1 MTLLARLRLGGFE
14 LLDTQ
19 YVTEHL
25 KSFGAVEI
33 SRRRYRTMLD
43 KAIAGAP
50 ADFLK
55 LPCDRPVG
63 GADALAI
70 IAARP

>member
-1 MTLLARLRLGGFE
+1 MTAGRSERL
-14 LLDTQ
+14 DAQ

-25 KSFGAVEI
+25 KPFGAVEI
-33 SRRRYRTMLD
+33 SRRRYRALLD

-50 ADFLK
+50 AEFLK
-55 LPCDRPVG
+55 LDATQPVK

-70 IAARP
+70 IAARN